1 MLTKEEALNLITEH
15 VSSAKKK
22 KHMLAVSAIMRVLA
36 TKLGANEEEWE
47 LVGLLHDL
55 DYNLVDGDMRKHGL
69 IASEMLKGKLP
80 DNCLHAIKSH
90 DYRTGI
96 KPENTLDKALIAS
109 DCVWSLLVRAT
120 LANPHKKIQ
129 ELTFGALKRVFGSD
143 SFPVFLKSGVL
154 MCKEIG
160 LTLDEF
166 LQTALS
172 SIPADLTISIEDL

>member
-1 MLTKEEALNLITEH
+1 MLSKEESLSLIGEH
-15 VSSAKKK
+15 VSSAKKR
-22 KHMLAVSAIMRVLA
+22 KHMLAVSAIMRRLA
-36 TKLGANEEEWE
+36 AKLGASEEEWE

-55 DYNLVDGDMRKHGL
+55 DYNIVEGDMRKHGL

-80 DNCLHAIKSH
+80 DHCLHAIMSH

-120 LANPHKKIQ
+120 LANPHRGIH
-129 ELTFGALKRVFGSD
+129 ELKFGVLKRVFGSD

-160 LTLDEF
+160 LTLEEF
-166 LQTALS
+166 LQMTLS
-172 SIPADLTISIEDL
+172 CIPADLTISVEDL